1 MKILL
6 TNDDGISS
14 PELWELAGELKVL
27 GSVVIVAPDRE
38 QSAIGTAIT
47 LRQPLRVQKVKP
59 IVQGIEAY
67 AVEGTASDAV
77 IMALG
82 KLITGRV
89 DLVASGVNQGLN
101 LGDDIL
107 ISGTVGAALQAYL
120 RGIPA
125 LAVSVAGKNNPGLK
139 TAAVLTRLLAVKI
152 GDRSLPED
160 IFLNVNIPDI
170 PPEDF
175 RGIRLTGRAHRTHID
190 TVEEGTDGRREYYW
204 LMRHRLE
211 TEVGEDSD
219 VAALEQGYI
228 SITPLHTILFGK
240 PALEPVNG
248 LFTSMFQEL
257 RKALFF

>member
-1 MKILL
+1 LKILL
-6 TNDDGISS
+6 TNDDGINS
-14 PELWELAGELKVL
+14 PELWELAGELKNIA
-27 GSVVIVAPDRE
+27 GVVVAAPDRE

-59 IVQGIEAY
+59 HVPGVEAY
-67 AVEGTASDAV
+67 AIEGTGGDAV

-82 KLITGRV
+82 KLIPGGT
-89 DLVASGVNQGLN
+89 DLAVSGVNQGLN

-125 LAVSVAGKNNPGLK
+125 IAVSVAGKNNPGLPS
-139 TAAVLTRLLAVKI
+139 AARLTRLLAQKI
-152 GDRSLPED
+152 SDKLFPED
-160 IFLNVNIPDI
+160 IFLNVNVPDI
-170 PPEDF
+170 PAEDI
-175 RGIRLTGRAHRTHID
+175 RGIRLTGRAHRTHTD

-211 TEVGEDSD
+211 TEVSPDSD

-228 SITPLHTILFGK
+228 SITPLHTILFNK
-240 PALEPVNG
+240 PALEPSNGFFSG
-248 LFTSMFQEL
+248 LFEEL
-257 RKALFF
+257 KKV

>member
-6 TNDDGISS
+6 TNDDGINS
-14 PELWELAGELKVL
+14 PELWELAGELKNIA
-27 GSVVIVAPDRE
+27 GVVVAAPDRE

-59 IVQGIEAY
+59 HVTGVEAY
-67 AVEGTASDAV
+67 AIEGTGGDTV

-82 KLITGRV
+82 KLIPAGV
-89 DLVASGVNQGLN
+89 DLAVSGVNQGLN

-120 RGIPA
+120 RGIPSI
-125 LAVSVAGKNNPGLK
+125 AVSVAGKNNPGLPSA
-139 TAAVLTRLLAVKI
+139 TRLTRLLAENIAKK
-152 GDRSLPED
+152 SLPKD
-160 IFLNVNIPDI
+160 IFLNVNVPDM
-170 PPEDF
+170 PAEDIK
-175 RGIRLTGRAHRTHID
+175 GIRITGRAHRTHID

-211 TEVGEDSD
+211 TEVNPDSD

-240 PALEPVNG
+240 PSLEPANGFFNG
-248 LFTSMFQEL
+248 LFEEL
-257 RKALFF
+257 KKV